1 MWERG
6 DTQEYNRLAG
16 TQIWEQE
23 QTTSPPAG
31 PEEENDGCVVLPV
44 AQLSKPNG
52 SVFQLDP
59 WRQCQQMWNVNLK
72 LQTALLTPNNPTEH

>member
-52 SVFQLDP
+52 SVF
-59 WRQCQQMWNVNLK
+59 
-72 LQTALLTPNNPTEH
+72 